1 MSELETVA
9 LAEQEMAW
17 LAIRQPAIVRMLERD
32 LGGCDTD
39 ALAAGLELTSQLLGE
54 LSSLTGEMIDRVSSR
69 ELAIARARVASTE
82 LDPEIVIWTT
92 TRLANLPVVLSAQEQ
107 AAIGRAIATVTM
119 SQTIG
124 EVVAPTT

>member
-107 AAIGRAIATVTM
+107 AAIGRAIATVTV
-119 SQTIG
+119 SQII
-124 EVVAPTT
+124 A

>member
-32 LGGCDTD
+32 LAGCDTD

-54 LSSLTGEMIDRVSSR
+54 LSSQTGEIIDRVSSR
-69 ELAIARARVASTE
+69 ELAIARAQVASTE
-82 LDPEIVIWTT
+82 LDPEIVVWTA
-92 TRLANLPVVLSAQEQ
+92 TRLASLPVVLSAQEQ

-124 EVVAPTT
+124 

>member
-1 MSELETVA
+1 MSDLENVG

-32 LGGCDTD
+32 LAGGDTD

-54 LSSLTGEMIDRVSSR
+54 LSSQTGVMIHRVSSS
-69 ELAIARARVASTE
+69 ELAVAGAQVASDE
-82 LDPEIVIWTT
+82 LDPEIVRWTT
-92 TRLANLPVVLSAQEQ
+92 IKLAALPVVLTALEQ
-107 AAIGRAIATVTM
+107 AKIGRAIATVTL

-124 EVVAPTT
+124 

>member
-1 MSELETVA
+1 MVPYATYMSELETVA

-107 AAIGRAIATVTM
+107 AAIGRAIATVTV
-119 SQTIG
+119 SQTI
-124 EVVAPTT
+124 A

>member
-1 MSELETVA
+1 MVPYATYMSELETVA

-107 AAIGRAIATVTM
+107 AAIGRAIATVTV
-119 SQTIG
+119 SQII
-124 EVVAPTT
+124 A